1 MKSCHDSHALFE
13 EKDKKN
19 RDKAMM
25 MIRKLGKNLGRV
37 LEDLKKYEIARKVYD
52 SILYVDSVC
61 RVYRKEIEGI
71 DN

>member
-1 MKSCHDSHALFE
+1 MNSCHDLHALFE
-13 EKDKKN
+13 EKKDK
-19 RDKAMM
+19 DKAMM

-61 RVYRKEIEGI
+61 RVYRNEIEGI
-71 DN
+71 DS